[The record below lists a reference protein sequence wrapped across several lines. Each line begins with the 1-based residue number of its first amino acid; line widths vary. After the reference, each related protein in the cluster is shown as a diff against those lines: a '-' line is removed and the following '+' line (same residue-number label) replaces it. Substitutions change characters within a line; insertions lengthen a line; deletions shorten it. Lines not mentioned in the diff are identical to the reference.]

1 MSKENKPPTLFDR
14 LGLNDTPVN
23 IAPDDRDKDPAGHQR
38 TKPLQTLRNG
48 AKTCNAAITTA

>member
-23 IAPDDRDKDPAGHQR
+23 IAPDDRDKDPTEHQR
-38 TKPLQTLRNG
+38 TEPPQTPNFR
-48 AKTCNAAITTA
+48 AKSCNAAITTA

>member
-1 MSKENKPPTLFDR
+1 MSKANQPSTLFDW
-14 LGLNDTPVN
+14 LGLNDPAVN

-48 AKTCNAAITTA
+48 AKSCNAAITTA

>member
-1 MSKENKPPTLFDR
+1 MSKENQPPTLFDW

-23 IAPDDRDKDPAGHQR
+23 IAPDDRNKDPAEHQR

-48 AKTCNAAITTA
+48 AKSCNAAITTA